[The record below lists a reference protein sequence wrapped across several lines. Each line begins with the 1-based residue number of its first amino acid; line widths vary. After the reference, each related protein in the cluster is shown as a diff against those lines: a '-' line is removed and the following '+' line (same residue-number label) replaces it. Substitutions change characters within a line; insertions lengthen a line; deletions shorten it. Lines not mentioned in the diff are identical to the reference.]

1 MKTIWRLA
9 SALLVLA
16 MVLSAASCGGGNGLE
31 VPTFEVATEETA
43 EKPTTTTKRVYQM
56 VDYSMA
62 DLADNIRILGER
74 SHLTPEGYLTAD
86 WPCSGF
92 EMVFETEGTD
102 LIINFDSS
110 YQNYYKVLIDGVP
123 TPSRFVASAKP
134 EKKTVAKAMDP
145 GTHVVRVIKDGQMST
160 TLGSYCNITGVTL
173 DGTILKA
180 DNAERQLFLEFVGD
194 SVWCGGGALGNS
206 AQSANY
212 NNETSASAA
221 VPYLVSEAL
230 NADYNV
236 TARGSIGVVT
246 KAGEYNMGML
256 YPYRDGYRSTEAY
269 KPDRAPD
276 AVIISLRSNDSK
288 DAAGDFVRGGKALI
302 RQIRSIYGQNVK
314 IVWTYGMFSRLHMY
328 TELTMIQEQM
338 GGEANG
344 VYLLQLSY
352 GQNGSG
358 SGTDNRHPSAA
369 DHQRNADIMVPYLK
383 TLLGIA

>member
-206 AQSANY
+206 VQSANY

-236 TARGSIGVVT
+236 TARGSIGVVA
-246 KAGEYNMGML
+246 KAGDYDMGML
-256 YPYRDGYRSTEAY
+256 YPNRDGYRSTEAY

>member
-246 KAGEYNMGML
+246 KAGDYNMGML
-256 YPYRDGYRSTEAY
+256 YPNRDGYRSTEAY